1 MKMQGFLP
9 NVSELSV
16 KVFEG
21 FEKYEYVEGGKVFQ
35 IPMKYLLFTLLAGI
49 FAVYYP
55 RREWRLRGNMYLSRY
70 RSKNLW
76 WLSKCLWC
84 AIQSFCVYLVAY
96 AAIFAVAAC
105 MGAGGFAIREEFLPF
120 LKAPLLISDDVLIMC
135 YIWILGYVTLLA
147 LSQFL
152 VLCQMCLS
160 PVAGYVVYIAVI
172 TASAYYVKWFMMG
185 NNFMLL
191 RTAVF
196 RQDGIELVF
205 GIVFC
210 GILWGIEVLAGNII
224 IRKKDVLG

>member
-1 MKMQGFLP
+1 
-9 NVSELSV
+9 
-16 KVFEG
+16 
-21 FEKYEYVEGGKVFQ
+21 
-35 IPMKYLLFTLLAGI
+35 
-49 FAVYYP
+49 
-55 RREWRLRGNMYLSRY
+55 
-70 RSKNLW
+70 
-76 WLSKCLWC
+76 
-84 AIQSFCVYLVAY
+84 
-96 AAIFAVAAC
+96 
-105 MGAGGFAIREEFLPF
+105 
-120 LKAPLLISDDVLIMC
+120 MC